1 MPFYYSVLLISF
13 NDITDARL
21 TGENYRSC
29 RDRQK
34 ISYDEDSCDS
44 EITDI
49 ELTPVK
55 TPIRLVYDWCK
66 FKKNCR
72 INLFIQPS
80 KIEMGEK
87 KEEYASFK

>member
-49 ELTPVK
+49 ELTPDTPVK

-66 FKKNCR
+66 F
-72 INLFIQPS
+72 
-80 KIEMGEK
+80 
-87 KEEYASFK
+87 